1 MTGNEPK
8 SLPLQV
14 MRSCKHIYLT
24 GLFGFLFLALFKAG
38 LLYHLEQYSL
48 FCPEADYLRSFFEQP
63 GGVLAFAGAF
73 LTQFCHYPVLGAALF
88 ALLLCLLTF
97 LTEKAFGLE
106 EKAVWLSVVPALF
119 LLLFITRLDYSIY
132 LFRTYGLLYSQ
143 VLGFCVTAA
152 LVLLFRKCFLGKR
165 ISPLFVA
172 LAVLIGYPLFG
183 AFALFAG
190 LLMALLALREGKRG
204 VVDLAVALVLGAAVP
219 WLCGTLPEIFPRIH
233 RKYVYLAALPYME
246 FLDNFIC
253 QVPLILAAVAMV
265 ALCYLRK
272 AGRIAVPTLVG
283 ATLLVVAGGSN
294 WDRGFHTV
302 LGMERAVAGQDW
314 DKVLKLAQKET
325 NPNRVHVLYRNVA
338 LYEKGQLTEKMFQYP
353 DGDEPLHTRAPF
365 PISHICAAPVLYY
378 CGMLNP
384 CDRLS
389 MEYSST
395 FCKNLHY
402 YKYQAKTALASGEY
416 GLARKYLDMVDAN
429 WFEGKWVRRY
439 RAFLDDP
446 ARMDADSEYQ
456 RLRPLLQ
463 NVWTAFEAA
472 APLQEMLYVHFAG
485 PDYVNEAV
493 FEWQAAFALIQK
505 DADLTLN
512 CLFNRLDRLPEA
524 PVGTALA
531 EGAAI
536 FASELGDADLMRALA
551 PVLAK
556 CGTVLQRFSKFSS
569 AANKTPDLDADQVQE
584 WFAAHY
590 GKTYWYYYLFTDV
603 NINR

>member
-1 MTGNEPK
+1 MGSEAK
-8 SLPLQV
+8 SLSLQV
-14 MRSCKHIYLT
+14 MKSCIHIICT
-24 GLFGFLFLALFKAG
+24 GLFGFLFLALFKTG

-48 FCPEADYLRSFFEQP
+48 FCPEGDYLRSFFEQP
-63 GGVLAFAGAF
+63 GGILALAGAF

-88 ALLLCLLTF
+88 ALLLCLLCL

-106 EKAVWLSVVPALF
+106 GKAAWLSVVPALF
-119 LLLFITRLDYSIY
+119 LLLFITRMDYSIY
-132 LFRTYGLLYSQ
+132 LIRTYGLLYSQ

-152 LVLLFRKCFLGKR
+152 LVLVYRKCFLGKR
-165 ISPLFVA
+165 FSPLFVA
-172 LAVLIGYPLFG
+172 VAVLIGYPLFG

-190 LLMALLALREGKRG
+190 LLMALMAIREGRRG
-204 VVDLAVALVLGAAVP
+204 FVDLAVALVTGAAVP
-219 WLCGTLPEIFPRIH
+219 WLCGVLPGVFPRIH

-253 QVPLILAAVAMV
+253 QVPLMLAAVAMV
-265 ALCYLRK
+265 ALCFLRK
-272 AGRIAVPTLVG
+272 AGRVVVPAIVM
-283 ATLLVVAGGSN
+283 ATLLVVVGGSC

-302 LGMERAVAGQDW
+302 LGMERAVAEQDW
-314 DKVLKLAQKET
+314 DKVLKLALKET
-325 NPNRVHVLYRNVA
+325 TPNRVHVLYRNVA

-395 FCKNLHY
+395 FCKNVHY

-416 GLARKYLDMVDAN
+416 DLARKYLDIVDAN

-446 ARMDADSEYQ
+446 SRMDADPEYR

-463 NVWTAFEAA
+463 NAWTAFEVA
-472 APLQEMLYVHFAG
+472 APLQEMLYVHFAD

-493 FEWQAAFALIQK
+493 FEWQVAFALIQK
-505 DADLTLN
+505 DAEQTLN
-512 CLFNRLDRLPEA
+512 CLSNRLDRLPEA
-524 PVGTALA
+524 PIGTALA
-531 EGAAI
+531 EGVAI
-536 FASELGDADLMRALA
+536 FASELGDADLMRALV

-556 CGTVLQRFSKFSS
+556 NGSVLKRFSSFSS
-569 AANKTPDLDADQVQE
+569 AANKTPDFDSDQVKE

-590 GKTYWYYYLFTDV
+590 GKTYWYYYLFVDV